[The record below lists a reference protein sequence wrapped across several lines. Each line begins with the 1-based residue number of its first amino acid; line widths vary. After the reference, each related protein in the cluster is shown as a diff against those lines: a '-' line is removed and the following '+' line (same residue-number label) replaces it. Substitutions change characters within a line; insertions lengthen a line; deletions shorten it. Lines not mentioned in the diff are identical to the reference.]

1 MGSAAAPASAR
12 GPVIAYLSASRQLQ
26 LYDSQAG
33 AAVSAPALTVKNT
46 QNAFAVSFDG
56 RYIAYI
62 AESDGLIHLFDRVT
76 NAEIPLPGIN
86 IYTGGEFPDDLSVS
100 DTGLIAFDDG
110 GNVGVVVYNSATGKF
125 VPTGLSTSGNAG
137 PRDPVLS
144 GDGRFLATTCITGP
158 NTTCPNPNLN
168 STHATLFLQ
177 NLVTQTDTGLP
188 LIDPNAGAGGTDEE
202 HACVDAN
209 GGLVGADAVDT
220 GQSDVY
226 IFDRSTGSDLT
237 IPGLN
242 TPGKDTIHCV
252 LSFGGGYVG
261 VSDDNGVVRVYDVT
275 AGSQIAVPS
284 TIIPPIWFTA
294 PFVPPDAP
302 TITAPANGA
311 QLTPGQVMDA
321 SYSCQDPVGGM
332 GIASCAGPVATGSP
346 VDTSTPGTHSFTV
359 TATDVNGLTAASTS
373 TFTVLPLPPSNTS
386 RPVISGT
393 AKVGQ
398 RLSAS
403 TGTWSGTPPISYSH
417 QWQLCTPGCAS
428 IAGATANSFKL
439 SAADARKRVRVV
451 VTASNGAGNRQAASS
466 AVGPIVSAG
475 PTAAQ
480 VRVALSKVLKPR
492 GKAAKIGHLLRDG
505 GYSFSFTAP
514 SAGRLAIGWYLVPKG
529 AHVAKA
535 TKPGLV
541 ASASVVFPKAGTAKI
556 KVSLRGQGRKL
567 LKNAKRVKLT
577 AKGTFTPTGGMTTS
591 TTKTIT
597 LKP

>member
-1 MGSAAAPASAR
+1 MVALVALSGRARGWLVAAAAVVAMGSAAAPASAR
-12 GPVIAYLSASRQLQ
+12 DPVIAYLNASRQLQ

-76 NAEIPLPGIN
+76 NTEVPLPGIN
-86 IYTGGEFPDDLSVS
+86 IYSGGQFPDDLSVS

-110 GNVGVVVYNSATGKF
+110 GNVGVVVYNSATGGF
-125 VPTGLSTSGNAG
+125 VPTGLSTSGNDG
-137 PRDPVLS
+137 PRDPALS

-177 NLVTQTDTGLP
+177 SLVTQTDTGLP

-202 HACVDAN
+202 HACVDAD

-226 IFDRSTGSDLT
+226 IFDRSTGLDLT

-252 LSFGGGYVG
+252 LSFGGAYVG
-261 VSDDNGVVRVYDVT
+261 VSDDKGVVRVYDVA

-284 TIIPPIWFTA
+284 MIIPPIWFTA
-294 PFVPPDAP
+294 PFVPPNPP
-302 TITAPANGA
+302 TVTAPANGA
-311 QLTPGQVMDA
+311 RLTLGQVMDA
-321 SYSCQDPVGGM
+321 SYSCQDPAGGM

-346 VDTSTPGTHSFTV
+346 VDTSTPGTHSLTV
-359 TATDVNGLTAASTS
+359 TATDVNGLTAAT
-373 TFTVLPLPPSNTS
+373 TNTYTVLPLPP
-386 RPVISGT
+386 V
-393 AKVGQ
+393 
-398 RLSAS
+398 
-403 TGTWSGTPPISYSH
+403 
-417 QWQLCTPGCAS
+417 
-428 IAGATANSFKL
+428 
-439 SAADARKRVRVV
+439 
-451 VTASNGAGNRQAASS
+451 
-466 AVGPIVSAG
+466 VSAG
-475 PTAAQ
+475 PTTAQ
-480 VRVALSKVLKPR
+480 VKAALSRVLKPR
-492 GKAAKIGHLLRDG
+492 GKAAKIGHLLRDR
-505 GYSFSFTAP
+505 GYTFSFTAP
-514 SAGRLAIGWYLVPKG
+514 SAGRLVIGWYLVPKG
-529 AHVAKA
+529 AQLAKA
-535 TKPGLV
+535 KKPLLA
-541 ASASVVFPKAGTAKI
+541 ASASVVFDKAQKATI
-556 KVSLRGQGRKL
+556 KVSLTGKGRKL

-577 AKGTFTPTGGMTTS
+577 ARATFTPAGGTATS
-591 TTKTIT
+591 LTKTIT